1 MGNIS
6 PRQSK
11 SYHDGFSNHLTLT
24 PNRSSWKK
32 QLQIIN
38 DTFNIKKISLRHT
51 HGRNKRSRTTIDENT
66 HQSFSTQNFHDLL
79 KENSAKITHK
89 NLPKTNQ
96 QQINVKKSFSL
107 FSIKQPL
114 SDTVNKENFIKPV
127 EKPSVNSTTNTLI
140 QHRRKP
146 KFDLITGYY

>member
-24 PNRSSWKK
+24 PNRSSSSSWKK

-38 DTFNIKKISLRHT
+38 DTLNIKKFSLRHT
-51 HGRNKRSRTTIDENT
+51 NGKHKRYRTEIDENN
-66 HQSFSTQNFHDLL
+66 HHSLSTQNFRDIN
-79 KENSAKITHK
+79 KKFSKI
-89 NLPKTNQ
+89 NQ
-96 QQINVKKSFSL
+96 GEMNVKKSLSL

-114 SDTVNKENFIKPV
+114 TDSTNRENS
-127 EKPSVNSTTNTLI
+127 EKQSLNSTTDHLV
-140 QHRRKP
+140 QPKRRS
-146 KFDLITGYY
+146 TGKY